1 LAAELPDST
10 YAVLGLVDNVPGSS
24 GYDLVAV
31 VGRSFAH
38 FWPTSQ
44 TLLFRELDRLRDLG
58 WVAATRVEQTRASGK
73 WIYRIT
79 ADGRRALTGWLTTPP
94 RASGS

>member
-44 TLLFRELDRLRDLG
+44 TLLYRELDRLRDLAPPPG
-58 WVAATRVEQTRASGK
+58 SS
-73 WIYRIT
+73 
-79 ADGRRALTGWLTTPP
+79 RRAHP
-94 RASGS
+94 ASGSTGSLRTVAAP